1 VRVTD
6 RPAFSPPAELLGV
19 TETLEARGFQAW
31 AVGGAIRN
39 ALLGHTRTD
48 WDVAT
53 DARPED
59 VRRAFSRTLPIGIE
73 HGTVGVLAP
82 DGTLFQVTTFRRDIE
97 TDGRHAVV
105 EFADSIQED
114 LARRDFTIN
123 AMAWRPATDEFV
135 DPMGGRADLE
145 RRVLRAVGDAAQRV
159 AEDYLRVL
167 RGLRFAGRFA
177 LEVEPETWDA
187 LVGGVGGTATLS
199 AERVRE
205 ELEKVLALVHP
216 SHPSS
221 ALRLYGEVGVLE
233 IWYPEIAQARRDPR
247 WELNL
252 AAVDSIPPTRSLLR
266 LVRWILAP
274 DVAES
279 IGDSAAAGS
288 AAAGSEAT
296 DSAAAAGSDVAAGS
310 EAAAEL
316 RAGRAQAI
324 LSRLRYSNAD
334 TRRAVHLLRHYHPL
348 VGPIDSAA
356 QIRSWLSE
364 VGAASAR
371 DLFRLHFAGAKV
383 ANAKEK
389 MRYLGHAWRRVHE
402 ELLASPPL
410 RLADLAI
417 GGDELLQMGVEA
429 GPAVGILLGELHARV
444 LEDPELNHAEKLA
457 RLARELIELGGL
469 AAGGG
474 GSGRHMEPRDA

>member
-1 VRVTD
+1 
-6 RPAFSPPAELLGV
+6 
-19 TETLEARGFQAW
+19 
-31 AVGGAIRN
+31 
-39 ALLGHTRTD
+39 
-48 WDVAT
+48 
-53 DARPED
+53 
-59 VRRAFSRTLPIGIE
+59 
-73 HGTVGVLAP
+73 
-82 DGTLFQVTTFRRDIE
+82 
-97 TDGRHAVV
+97 V

-279 IGDSAAAGS
+279 IGDSAAA
-288 AAAGSEAT
+288 
-296 DSAAAAGSDVAAGS
+296 AGSDVAAGS

-316 RAGRAQAI
+316 RAGRGQAI

-371 DLFRLHFAGAKV
+371 DLFRLHFAGAKG

-417 GGDELLQMGVEA
+417 GGDELLRMGVEP
-429 GPAVGILLGELHARV
+429 GPAVGILLDELHARV
-444 LEDPELNHAEKLA
+444 LEDPEQNHAEKLA

-469 AAGGG
+469 AAGDG
-474 GSGRHMEPRDA
+474 GSGGDMEPRDA

>member
-1 VRVTD
+1 MRVTD

-19 TETLEARGFQAW
+19 AETLEAQGFQAW
-31 AVGGAIRN
+31 AVGGAIRD

-59 VRRAFSRTLPIGIE
+59 VRRVFARTLPIGIE
-73 HGTVGVLAP
+73 HGTVGVLVP
-82 DGTLFQVTTFRRDIE
+82 DGTLFEVTTFRRDIE
-97 TDGRHAVV
+97 TNGRHAVV

-135 DPMGGRADLE
+135 DPVGGRADLE
-145 RRVLRAVGDAAQRV
+145 RRVLRAVGDAAQRM

-167 RGLRFAGRFA
+167 RGLRFAGRLA
-177 LEVEPETWDA
+177 LDVEPGTWDA
-187 LVGGVGGTATLS
+187 LVAGVGGTATLS

-205 ELEKVLALVHP
+205 ELEKVLAVVHP
-216 SHPSS
+216 SYPSS

-233 IWYPEIAQARRDPR
+233 IWYPEIAPARRDPR

-252 AAVDSIPPTRSLLR
+252 AAMDSIPPTRSLLR

-274 DVAES
+274 GVAEP
-279 IGDSAAAGS
+279 IDDSASAASASAAS
-288 AAAGSEAT
+288 AAAGSEAA
-296 DSAAAAGSDVAAGS
+296 DSETAGS

-316 RAGRAQAI
+316 RAERGQAI

-348 VGPIDSAA
+348 VGPLDSAA

-410 RLADLAI
+410 RLADLVI
-417 GGDELLQMGVEA
+417 GGDELLQMGVEP
-429 GPAVGILLGELHARV
+429 GPAVGILLDELHARV

-457 RLARELIELGGL
+457 LLARELIELGGL

-474 GSGRHMEPRDA
+474 GSGGYMEPRDG

>member
-1 VRVTD
+1 VRVTG

-19 TETLEARGFQAW
+19 AERLEARGFQAW
-31 AVGGAIRN
+31 AVGGAIRD

-59 VRRAFSRTLPIGIE
+59 VLRAFRRTLPIGIE
-73 HGTVGVLAP
+73 HGTVGVLVP
-82 DGTLFQVTTFRRDIE
+82 DGMLFEVTTFRRDIE

-145 RRVLRAVGDAAQRV
+145 RRVLRAVGDAAQRM

-167 RGLRFAGRFA
+167 RGLRFAGRLA
-177 LEVEPETWDA
+177 LDVEPGTWDA
-187 LVGGVGGTATLS
+187 LVAGVGGTATLS

-205 ELEKVLALVHP
+205 ELEKVLAVVHP
-216 SHPSS
+216 SYPSS

-233 IWYPEIAQARRDPR
+233 IWYPEIAPARRDLR
-247 WELNL
+247 WKANL
-252 AAVDSIPPTRSLLR
+252 AAVDSMAPRRSLLR

-274 DVAES
+274 GVAEP
-279 IGDSAAAGS
+279 IDDSAADGS
-288 AAAGSEAT
+288 AAA
-296 DSAAAAGSDVAAGS
+296 DS

-316 RAGRAQAI
+316 RAERGQAI

-348 VGPIDSAA
+348 VGPLDSAA

-364 VGAASAR
+364 VGASSAR

-383 ANAKEK
+383 AKAKER
-389 MRYLGHAWRRVHE
+389 MGYLGHAWRRVHE

-410 RLADLAI
+410 RLADLVI
-417 GGDELLQMGVEA
+417 GGDELLQMGVEP
-429 GPAVGILLGELHARV
+429 GPAVGILLAELHARV
-444 LEDPELNHAEKLA
+444 LEDPELNRAEKLA

-474 GSGRHMEPRDA
+474 GSGGYMEPRDG

>member
-1 VRVTD
+1 MRVTD

-59 VRRAFSRTLPIGIE
+59 VRGAFRRTLPIGIE

-145 RRVLRAVGDAAQRV
+145 RRVLRAVGAAAQRV

-177 LEVEPETWDA
+177 LDVEPATWDA
-187 LVGGVGGTATLS
+187 LLAGVDGTATLS

-205 ELEKVLALVHP
+205 ELEKVLAFVHP

-233 IWYPEIAQARRDPR
+233 IWYPEIAPARGDPR

-252 AAVDSIPPTRSLLR
+252 AAVDSIPHNRSLLR

-274 DVAES
+274 GIAEPVD
-279 IGDSAAAGS
+279 DSA
-288 AAAGSEAT
+288 
-296 DSAAAAGSDVAAGS
+296 
-310 EAAAEL
+310 AAAEL
-316 RAGRAQAI
+316 RAERSQAI
-324 LSRLRYSNAD
+324 LSRLRYSNAEV
-334 TRRAVHLLRHYHPL
+334 RRAVHLLRHYHPL

-383 ANAKEK
+383 AKAKEK

-417 GGDELLQMGVEA
+417 GGDELLRMGVEP
-429 GPAVGILLGELHARV
+429 GPAMGILLDELHARV
-444 LEDPELNHAEKLA
+444 LEDPELNHGEKLA

-474 GSGRHMEPRDA
+474 GSGRYMEPRDG

>member
-1 VRVTD
+1 MTD
-6 RPAFSPPAELLGV
+6 RPAFSPPGDLLGV

-59 VRRAFSRTLPIGIE
+59 VRRAFRRTLPIGIE

-82 DGTLFQVTTFRRDIE
+82 DGMLFQVTTFRRDIE

-145 RRVLRAVGDAAQRV
+145 RRVLRAVGDAAQRM

-177 LEVEPETWDA
+177 LDVEPGTWDA
-187 LVGGVGGTATLS
+187 LVAGVGGTATLS

-205 ELEKVLALVHP
+205 ELEKVLAFVHP
-216 SHPSS
+216 SYPSS
-221 ALRLYGEVGVLE
+221 ALGLYGEVGVLE
-233 IWYPEIAQARRDPR
+233 IWYPEIAPARRDPR
-247 WELNL
+247 WKLNL

-274 DVAES
+274 GVAEL
-279 IGDSAAAGS
+279 IDDSAAAGS
-288 AAAGSEAT
+288 AAVDSEAT
-296 DSAAAAGSDVAAGS
+296 DSAAAAGS

-316 RAGRAQAI
+316 RAECGQAI

-348 VGPIDSAA
+348 VGPLDSAA

-383 ANAKEK
+383 ADAKEK
-389 MRYLGHAWRRVHE
+389 MGYLGHAWRRVHE

-417 GGDELLQMGVEA
+417 GGVELLRMGVEP
-429 GPAVGILLGELHARV
+429 GPAVGILLAELHARV

-474 GSGRHMEPRDA
+474 GSGGYMEPRDG

>member
-1 VRVTD
+1 MRVTD

-19 TETLEARGFQAW
+19 IETLEARGFQAW
-31 AVGGAIRN
+31 AVGGAIRD

-59 VRRAFSRTLPIGIE
+59 VRRVFSRTLPIGIE
-73 HGTVGVLAP
+73 HGTVGVLVP
-82 DGTLFQVTTFRRDIE
+82 EGTLFEVTTFRRDIE

-205 ELEKVLALVHP
+205 ELEKVLAFVHP

-233 IWYPEIAQARRDPR
+233 IWYPEIASARRDPG

-274 DVAES
+274 GVAEPR
-279 IGDSAAAGS
+279 
-288 AAAGSEAT
+288 
-296 DSAAAAGSDVAAGS
+296 
-310 EAAAEL
+310 AE
-316 RAGRAQAI
+316 RAEAI
-324 LSRLRYSNAD
+324 LSRLRYSNTD

-371 DLFRLHFAGAKV
+371 DLFRLHFAGAKG
-383 ANAKEK
+383 ANAKEEK

-417 GGDELLQMGVEA
+417 GGDELLRMGVEA
-429 GPAVGILLGELHARV
+429 GPAVGILLDELHARV
-444 LEDPELNHAEKLA
+444 LEDPEQNHAEKLV

-474 GSGRHMEPRDA
+474 GSGGDMELRDA

>member
-1 VRVTD
+1 MTD
-6 RPAFSPPAELLGV
+6 RPAFSPPADLLGV

-59 VRRAFSRTLPIGIE
+59 VRRVFSRTLPIGIE

-105 EFADSIQED
+105 EFADSIQEG

-145 RRVLRAVGDAAQRV
+145 RRVLRAVGDAAQRM

-177 LEVEPETWDA
+177 LDVEPGTWDA
-187 LVGGVGGTATLS
+187 LVAGVGGTATLS

-205 ELEKVLALVHP
+205 ELEKVLAFVHP
-216 SHPSS
+216 SYPSS
-221 ALRLYGEVGVLE
+221 ALLLYGEVGVLE
-233 IWYPEIAQARRDPR
+233 IWYPEIAPARRDPR
-247 WELNL
+247 WKLNL

-274 DVAES
+274 GVAEL
-279 IGDSAAAGS
+279 IDDSAAAGS
-288 AAAGSEAT
+288 AAADSEAT
-296 DSAAAAGSDVAAGS
+296 DSAAAAGS

-316 RAGRAQAI
+316 RAERGQAI

-348 VGPIDSAA
+348 VGPLDSAA

-364 VGAASAR
+364 VGVASAR

-383 ANAKEK
+383 ANAKKK

-417 GGDELLQMGVEA
+417 GGDELLEMGVEP

-444 LEDPELNHAEKLA
+444 LEDPELNRAEKLA

-474 GSGRHMEPRDA
+474 GSGGYMEPRDG